1 MDRLIGQTPYGKWT
15 PSGAIF
21 SEDRKY
27 RYVLWRIW
35 NRDKP
40 AVIFIGFNPSKASE
54 HQDDPTVIK
63 VANYAKAWGYGSIYC
78 GNLFAVIGQNIAITN
93 PSVAIGSENDSYLLH
108 LKLLHLKRC
117 PGIIL
122 VGWGNFGQHSDR
134 PKAVLELLGDPV
146 YCLDTTKYGCPVHP
160 LYQDSSLKPR
170 EYRAP

>member
-1 MDRLIGQTPYGKWT
+1 MERLIGQTPEGKWT

-21 SEDRKY
+21 SEDHKY
-27 RYVLWRIW
+27 RYVLWRTW
-35 NRDKP
+35 NRGQP
-40 AVIFIGFNPSKASE
+40 GVIFIGLNPSKASE

-63 VANYAKAWGYGSIYC
+63 VANYAKAWGYGGVYC
-78 GNLFAVIGQNIAITN
+78 GNLFAEVGTN
-93 PSVAIGSENDSYLLH
+93 PKLNLAVGLENDSYLLQ
-108 LKLLHLKRC
+108 LKRC

-122 VGWGNFGQHSDR
+122 LGWGNFARDNDR

-170 EYRAP
+170 QYGAPS